1 MALAIEFIMHI
12 TRSRQTRVFT
22 AFGETEAFN
31 PKCGIEQGECNAPL
45 MWNIFYD
52 PLLTRLQSLNSGY
65 SLSRNHHF
73 DGTANTALLELLKT
87 IPLSSFSYQT
97 LAEIVLSIL
106 WTIVYYQ
113 IWLPRCQETIAFE
126 KENKITSEMKRRYQL
141 PPATNNSKPSSAL
154 KFGISSSLDA
164 QCWRS
169 TFL

>member
-1 MALAIEFIMHI
+1 LLGKEKAQDL
-12 TRSRQTRVFT
+12 
-22 AFGETEAFN
+22 TEAV
-31 PKCGIEQGECNAPL
+31 I
-45 MWNIFYD
+45 
-52 PLLTRLQSLNSGY
+52 NS
-65 SLSRNHHF
+65 SLSLHHF

-141 PPATNNSKPSSAL
+141 QLPPATKTKPSSAL